1 MIVTRAMLEDA
12 KFLFELR
19 NEPEV
24 RAVSWNREPL
34 AWDNHIMWF
43 RKSLA
48 NLNRSFFVL
57 RSDSGEP
64 VGQVRYDVSGEI
76 AEVSVSVSNRFYG
89 KGYASNGLKKS
100 VKVFFESFP
109 KVLVIFAHIMSDNIA
124 SIRTFEKAG
133 YKDKK
138 MVNFEGHECVE
149 MILNRP

>member
-1 MIVTRAMLEDA
+1 MIITRAMLEDE

-24 RAVSWNREPL
+24 CAASWNSEL
-34 AWDNHIMWF
+34 VQWDNHVVWF
-43 RKSLA
+43 RNSLA
-48 NLNRSFFVL
+48 NLNRSFFIL

-64 VGQVRYDVSGEI
+64 VGQVRYDVDGTG
-76 AEVSVSVSNRFYG
+76 AEVGVSVSNKFYG
-89 KGYASNGLKKS
+89 RGYASTGLRKTTKI
-100 VKVFFESFP
+100 FFESFP
-109 KVLVIFAHIMSDNIA
+109 KVLVIFAHIKLDNVA

-138 MVNFEGHECVE
+138 TVNFEGHECVE